1 MVPMKDTGRL
11 PQETVARLASA
22 VDAGMSGT
30 VSVLAG
36 LVAVPGIAWPDF
48 DPGALEQSAGSVRK
62 LLNEAGFVD
71 AEIIRGTDPAGVRGA
86 PAVIAARSATPGMPT
101 VLLYA
106 HHDVQPPGP
115 AEEWGSDPFVAVVRD
130 GRLWGRGAA
139 DDKAGFI
146 MHVAAVRALDTVLG
160 PGHGLGLTVFIEG
173 EEESGSPTLPALLAQ
188 HKPRFQAEAAIVADA
203 GSWKLGTPAL
213 TTSLRGLVDG
223 TIEVRTLDHGLH
235 SGSFGGPALDA
246 PTALAHLMATF
257 HHEDGSVAVKGLVT
271 ASPEGPDFTEEE
283 FRRDAGVPPG
293 VQLAGTGKISSRL
306 WGKPALSFVGLD
318 APPIATAPNTLIP
331 AAAVK
336 FSLRIPPGNDP
347 DEAMEAVRRHALRH
361 APFGAEVTFTPG
373 TKTKPFAV
381 APRDRMGQ
389 IALWALGEAWGT
401 EAVTRG
407 TGGSVPFVAELT
419 RHQPRCSILLTG
431 PRDPDSRAHG
441 ANESVH
447 LGELR
452 NAILAEA
459 LFLTALCQEHDGARL
474 NQDGR
479 V

>member
-1 MVPMKDTGRL
+1 MQESGRL
-11 PQETVARLASA
+11 PQETVTKLASA
-22 VDAGMSGT
+22 VDAGMAGT
-30 VSVLAG
+30 VNVLAG

-48 DPGALEQSAGSVRK
+48 DPGALEQSAGNVRR
-62 LLNEAGFVD
+62 LLNETGFAD
-71 AEIIRGTDPAGVRGA
+71 AEIIRATDPAGVPGA
-86 PAVIAARSATPGMPT
+86 PGVFAARPAAPGMPT

-115 AEEWGSDPFVAVVRD
+115 DGEWDSDPFAAVVRD

-139 DDKAGFI
+139 DDKAGI
-146 MHVAAVRALDTVLG
+146 LMHVAAVRAVDTVLG
-160 PGHGLGLTVFIEG
+160 QGNGLGLTFFIEG
-173 EEESGSPTLPALLAQ
+173 EEESGSPTLPALLGQ

-203 GSWKLGTPAL
+203 GSWKLGAPAL

-223 TIEVRTLDHGLH
+223 TIEVRTLDHALH

-246 PTALAHLMATF
+246 PTVLARLMATF
-257 HHEDGSVAVKGLVT
+257 HHDDGSVAVEGLVT
-271 ASPEGPDFTEEE
+271 ARAEGPDFTEED
-283 FRRDAGVPPG
+283 FRRDAGVPAG
-293 VQLAGTGKISSRL
+293 IQLAGTGKINSRL
-306 WGKPALSFVGLD
+306 WSKPALSFVGLD
-318 APPIATAPNTLIP
+318 APPIATAPNTLVP
-331 AAAVK
+331 VAAVK

-347 DEAMEAVRRHALRH
+347 DEAMEAVRRHTLKH

-381 APRDRMGQ
+381 APRDRMAQ
-389 IALWALGEAWGT
+389 TALWALGEAWGT
-401 EAVTRG
+401 PAVTRG

-419 RHQPRCSILLTG
+419 RHHPRCSILLTG

-452 NAILAEA
+452 NAVLAEA
-459 LFLTALCQEHDGARL
+459 LFLAALCQRTAVGLPQQPDGGLA
-474 NQDGR
+474 
-479 V
+479 